1 MAHAQKAEEALR
13 REQSR
18 IQAQPK
24 ADGAVA
30 PAVAPHAQHH
40 FDQAQR
46 TVSDVRDAIIRQKA
60 EIAEHAVQTATLA
73 RRNLAEARGPA
84 ASGSPPSAGENGLSA
99 LGFSLL
105 GGLATAS
112 AANERFRIGERLLGS
127 MRAHFSGSPVVQNS
141 LDVLVSDR
149 DSLLVGLAAGLGITG
164 ALISCCHEPVD
175 DSAIA
180 PGDMFR
186 LRRIGEDDDLPED
199 HPYVKLLPRP
209 SFLARLFG
217 ADSGPPP
224 PSTAVPT
231 EPVVAGAMFKMGQ
244 DGSSSPYSP
253 RK

>member
-30 PAVAPHAQHH
+30 PHAQHH
-40 FDQAQR
+40 LDQAQR

-84 ASGSPPSAGENGLSA
+84 ASGSPPSAG
-99 LGFSLL
+99 GFSLL

-149 DSLLVGLAAGLGITG
+149 NSLLVGLAAGLGITG
-164 ALISCCHEPVD
+164 ALISCCREPVD

-186 LRRIGEDDDLPED
+186 LRRIGEDDDLPDD

-231 EPVVAGAMFKMGQ
+231 QPVVAGAMFKMGQ